1 MSGKGSGRR
10 PMNIDRNQFDNN
22 WDAVFNGKPN
32 EKMFDYMMID
42 KILISEVEK
51 LVPDDEVAVLL
62 SGGVDSISVAFAAE
76 RLGKKITAYSFRLDN
91 HESYD
96 YNKAKDI
103 AQMRDWTFMGIT
115 IDTNMLINDFHALV
129 QLGCKKKTQ
138 FECTYP
144 FLHIYP
150 EIKQQ
155 YVLSGWAADGYYG
168 LSKKAMIHYK
178 GDNFNEFRDDYFKEE
193 NQAGYIWH
201 NKVAEMNNKKLI
213 TPYLTAA
220 VKEFFYRHNHE
231 QLNKPFQKHHVRNAF
246 YEFNE
251 IEKVDNHLNLQIG
264 SGITKLFGK
273 LLNNK
278 DINFKNRTRMLD
290 VYRDWHELNNTSTLD
305 DFI

>member
-1 MSGKGSGRR
+1 
-10 PMNIDRNQFDNN
+10 MNIDRNQFDNN

-32 EKMFDYMMID
+32 EKMFDHMMID
-42 KILISEVEK
+42 KILVSEVEK

-103 AQMRDWTFMGIT
+103 AQMRNWRFIGVT
-115 IDTNMLINDFHALV
+115 IPTDRLVEDFHYLV
-129 QLGCKKKTQ
+129 KLGCRKKTQ
-138 FECTYP
+138 FECTFP
-144 FLHIYP
+144 FLYIYP
-150 EIKQQ
+150 QIKEN

-178 GDNFNEFRDDYFKEE
+178 GDNFNEFRDDYFKKE
-193 NQAGYIWH
+193 NRAGYICH
-201 NKVAEMNNKKLI
+201 KKVADLYNKSLV
-213 TPYLTAA
+213 TPYLSES
-220 VKEFFYRHNHE
+220 VKQFFYRYNHE
-231 QLNKPFQKHHVRNAF
+231 ELNKPFQKHHIRNGF

-251 IEKVDNHLNLQIG
+251 IEKVENHLNLQIE
-264 SGITKLFGK
+264 SGIIKLFGK

-278 DINFKNRTRMLD
+278 QINFKNRTRMLE
-290 VYRDWHELNNTSTLD
+290 VYSDWHELNNTSTLEE
-305 DFI
+305 FL

>member
-178 GDNFNEFRDDYFKEE
+178 GDNFNQFRDDYFKKE
-193 NQAGYIWH
+193 NQAGFMWH
-201 NKVAEMNNKKLI
+201 NKIAM
-213 TPYLTAA
+213 
-220 VKEFFYRHNHE
+220 
-231 QLNKPFQKHHVRNAF
+231 
-246 YEFNE
+246 
-251 IEKVDNHLNLQIG
+251 
-264 SGITKLFGK
+264 
-273 LLNNK
+273 
-278 DINFKNRTRMLD
+278 
-290 VYRDWHELNNTSTLD
+290 LNNTSTLD

>member
-1 MSGKGSGRR
+1 MIKIG
-10 PMNIDRNQFDNN
+10 IDNFLHKNPTDNCS
-22 WDAVFNGKPN
+22 D
-32 EKMFDYMMID
+32 
-42 KILISEVEK
+42 
-51 LVPDDEVAVLL
+51 
-62 SGGVDSISVAFAAE
+62 
-76 RLGKKITAYSFRLDN
+76 FRLDN

-178 GDNFNEFRDDYFKEE
+178 GDNFNEFRDDYFKKE
-193 NQAGYIWH
+193 NRAGYIYH
-201 NKVAEMNNKKLI
+201 KKISELFGKSLV
-213 TPYLTAA
+213 TPYLNES
-220 VKEFFYRHNHE
+220 VKKFFYKYNHQE
-231 QLNKPFQKHHVRNAF
+231 LNKPFQKHHVRNGF

-251 IEKVDNHLNLQIG
+251 IGKVENHLNLQIG
-264 SGITKLFGK
+264 SGVNKLFET